1 MEPGKSIIIRN
12 AVDNPALLRSG
23 VSIGDVGIITEW
35 HRNLCCGM
43 VKLNIN
49 NRVVIMPVSDRN
61 IL

>member
-23 VSIGDVGIITEW
+23 VSIGDVGIINEW

-49 NRVVIMPVSDRN
+49 NRVVIMPVTDKN